1 VGVNI
6 KVEESDLILLPP
18 GERRYFS
25 TQIEERMVCYGK
37 TNSMGDFS
45 HGGEG
50 KGEKRKEISPNG
62 LL

>member
-1 VGVNI
+1 
-6 KVEESDLILLPP
+6 
-18 GERRYFS
+18 
-25 TQIEERMVCYGK
+25 MVCYGK